1 MILHNYVDG
10 GCISSFCFTCKYIML
25 QVLPMRTHPQIGMS
39 GGGGYLLTVTTIT
52 KPA

>member
-1 MILHNYVDG
+1 MLMVVVSVPFVLPVNIL
-10 GCISSFCFTCKYIML
+10 L